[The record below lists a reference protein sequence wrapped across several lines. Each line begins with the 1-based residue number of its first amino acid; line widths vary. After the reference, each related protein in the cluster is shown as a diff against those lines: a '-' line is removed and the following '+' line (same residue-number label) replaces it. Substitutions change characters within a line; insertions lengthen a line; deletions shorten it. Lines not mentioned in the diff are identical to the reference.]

1 MKRLPLYLLLTLTFC
16 VALYSCEKAGFKGFK
31 KMDNGAYMRFYHVNK
46 DGDMPQKGDHVFI
59 AFNESIGDSLIYASE
74 ADELEN
80 TEVEIYESAF
90 VGDMM
95 AGLMN
100 MHVGDS
106 ATVAFLIDS
115 MCIKT
120 LQMDAVPDY
129 LTSGMPVYIDIRLD
143 SIISAETVAVLYAEK
158 LQMLK
163 QDDEDRLAQYY
174 SDVNNTITNDGLI
187 ITGVKGK
194 GRGPHDGEI
203 LKINFNFITLQG
215 DTLLDFFDKEPVT
228 LIYGDTYLGEGFS
241 EAMRYV
247 PEGGEG
253 HFVIPS
259 ALAFDSTGMDYYIE
273 PYTSFILN
281 VKNVDIMTRE
291 EYEEEERMREEA
303 EKAESLKRLADEPA
317 TMAKFLKDHNVNVMP
332 SETGVYYLE
341 IATGTGD
348 LVEEGDMVSIFYN
361 MYNIDD
367 KLVDSNYGVEP
378 LSFVCGSGEMVP
390 GIDEAVRNMRKGGKS
405 TIIVPS
411 AMGFGDI
418 AVDEALPANS
428 IVIFDLE
435 LVEVQRVH

>member
-1 MKRLPLYLLLTLTFC
+1 MKRLPLYLLSFALC
-16 VALYSCEKAGFKGFK
+16 VIFVSCNKSGFKGFK
-31 KMDNGAYMRFYHVNK
+31 KTDNGAYMRFHSVNK
-46 DGDMPQKGDHVFI
+46 DGAMPKLGDH
-59 AFNESIGDSLIYASE
+59 AFVSFNQSIGDSLIYASDW
-74 ADELEN
+74 DEDFNNEI
-80 TEVEIYESAF
+80 EVYEPSF

-120 LQMDAVPDY
+120 LGMDAVPNY
-129 LTSGMPVYIDIRLD
+129 LTAGMPVYVDIRLD
-143 SIISAETVAVLYAEK
+143 SIITADEVAVRYAEK
-158 LQMLK
+158 LRILK
-163 QDDEDRLAQYY
+163 QDDEDRLAMYY

-194 GRGPHDGEI
+194 GRGPRDGEI

-215 DTLLDFFDKEPVT
+215 DTLLDFFEKEPVT
-228 LIYGDTYLGEGFS
+228 LLYGDNYLGEGFT

-259 ALAFDSTGMDYYIE
+259 SLAFDSVGLESYIE

-281 VKNVDIMTRE
+281 VKNVDIMTSD
-291 EYEEEERMREEA
+291 EYEEEEKRLKEA
-303 EKAESLKRLADEPA
+303 EKAEAERRLAEEPA
-317 TMAKFLKDHNVNVMP
+317 NMARFIKEHNVNVMP

-341 IATGTGD
+341 IETGRGD
-348 LVEEGDMVSIFYN
+348 FANEGDVVSIYYN
-361 MYNIDD
+361 MYNTDD
-367 KLVDSNYGVEP
+367 KLVDSNYGMEP
-378 LSFVCGSGEMVP
+378 LSFVYGSGDMVP
-390 GIDEAVRNMRKGGKS
+390 GIDEAVGQMRVGGKA

-435 LVEVQRVH
+435 LVEVQKVR

>member
-1 MKRLPLYLLLTLTFC
+1 MKRLPSYLLLL
-16 VALYSCEKAGFKGFK
+16 ALCTIFISCENAGFKGFK
-31 KMDNGAYMRFYHVNK
+31 KMDNGTYMRFHRENK
-46 DGDMPQKGDHVFI
+46 NGDMPELGDHVYVS
-59 AFNESIGDSLIYASE
+59 FNESLGDSLIYVSDL
-74 ADELEN
+74 DEEFDD
-80 TEVEIYESAF
+80 EVEIYESAF

-95 AGLMN
+95 AGLLN

-106 ATVAFLIDS
+106 ATVAFLVDS

-120 LQMDAVPDY
+120 FEMDAVPDF
-129 LTSGMPVYIDIRLD
+129 LTAGTPVYIDIRLD
-143 SIISAETVAVLYAEK
+143 SIIKADVVAARYAER
-158 LQMLK
+158 LRLLK
-163 QDDEDRLAQYY
+163 QDDEDRLAMYY

-194 GRGPHDGEI
+194 GRGPQEDEI
-203 LKINFNFITLQG
+203 LKINFNFITLKG
-215 DTLLDFFDKEPVT
+215 DTLLDFWEKEPVT
-228 LIYGDTYLGEGFS
+228 MIYGDSYLGEGFT

-259 ALAFDSTGMDYYIE
+259 ALAFDSLGLENYIE

-291 EYEEEERMREEA
+291 EYEKEEKERAEVAKAEAQKRLEEE
-303 EKAESLKRLADEPA
+303 PA
-317 TMAKFLKDHNVNVMP
+317 IMAKFVKDHDINVAP
-332 SETGVYYLE
+332 SETGIYYLE

-348 LVEEGDMVSIFYN
+348 LVEEGDLVSIYYRMLN
-361 MYNIDD
+361 VDD
-367 KLVDSNYGVEP
+367 KLIDSNYGNEP
-378 LSFVCGSGEMVP
+378 LSFVCGNGDMVP
-390 GIDEAVRNMRKGGKS
+390 GIDEAVCKMKKGGKA

-435 LVEVQRVH
+435 LVDVQKVR